1 MKKILTLICAVMM
14 SLAANAQV
22 LYKIS
27 GNGLKKDSYVIGT
40 CHVVKASFLDTIPGA
55 NRVID
60 DVEQVYGEL
69 DMRHISNQDTLLSIA
84 KMMMLPS
91 DSVATEIM
99 TEQEFDA
106 LCRVVNEN
114 YNIDLKSPQYALLLQ
129 FYPVVLM
136 TTIGQVSEMMK
147 LQKAMAEGT
156 ATESPEPIIDMFI
169 QQKAIGQSKPV
180 FGLEYYSFQIEML
193 TSLLEMPL
201 HEQYVKMIESFGNK
215 AEGEKIVK
223 SLVDAYKSFN
233 LASINDVVLQ
243 SENDFGN
250 VESKVF
256 DSRNENWAQ
265 KMPSIMAEKSTLFA
279 VGAGHLI
286 GDKGL
291 LNLLKKQGYKV
302 KAVKK

>member
-1 MKKILTLICAVMM
+1 
-14 SLAANAQV
+14 
-22 LYKIS
+22 
-27 GNGLKKDSYVIGT
+27 
-40 CHVVKASFLDTIPGA
+40 
-55 NRVID
+55 
-60 DVEQVYGEL
+60 
-69 DMRHISNQDTLLSIA
+69 
-84 KMMMLPS
+84 
-91 DSVATEIM
+91 
-99 TEQEFDA
+99 
-106 LCRVVNEN
+106 
-114 YNIDLKSPQYALLLQ
+114 
-129 FYPVVLM
+129 VVLM
-136 TTIGQVSEMMK
+136 ATIGQVSEMMK

-180 FGLEYYSFQIEML
+180 FGLEYYSFQVEML
-193 TSLLEMPL
+193 TTLLDMPL

-233 LASINDVVLQ
+233 LDRL
-243 SENDFGN
+243 SEALKSETGFENIEN
-250 VESKVF
+250 KVF

-279 VGAGHLI
+279 VGVGHLI

-291 LNLLKKQGYKV
+291 LQLLKKQGYKV

>member
-1 MKKILTLICAVMM
+1 
-14 SLAANAQV
+14 
-22 LYKIS
+22 
-27 GNGLKKDSYVIGT
+27 
-40 CHVVKASFLDTIPGA
+40 
-55 NRVID
+55 
-60 DVEQVYGEL
+60 
-69 DMRHISNQDTLLSIA
+69 MRHISNQDTLLSIA
-84 KMMMLPS
+84 KMMMLPP

-180 FGLEYYSFQIEML
+180 FGLEYYSFQVEML
-193 TSLLEMPL
+193 TTLLDMPL
-201 HEQYVKMIESFGNK
+201 ESFGNK
-215 AEGEKIVK
+215 AESEKIVK

-233 LASINDVVLQ
+233 LASINDVVRQ

-279 VGAGHLI
+279 VGVGHLI
-286 GDKGL
+286 GDKGI

>member
-1 MKKILTLICAVMM
+1 MILAAMM
-14 SLAANAQV
+14 ISLASNAQV

-27 GNGLKKDSYVIGT
+27 GNGLKKESYVLGT
-40 CHVVKASFLDTIPGA
+40 VHVIKGSFLDTIPGA

-60 DVEQVYGEL
+60 NVEQVCGEL
-69 DMRHISNQDTLLSIA
+69 DMRHMTNQDTLLSLA
-84 KMMMLPS
+84 QLMMLPE

-99 TEQEFDA
+99 TEDEFA
-106 LCRVVNEN
+106 KLCRVVNEN
-114 YNIDLKSPQYALLLQ
+114 FNIDLNNPQYATLLK

-136 TTIGQVSEMMK
+136 TTLAQVSEMMK

-156 ATESPEPIIDMFI
+156 LTETPEPVMDVFI
-169 QQKAIGQSKPV
+169 QQKAIGQNKPV
-180 FGLEYYSFQIEML
+180 FGLEYYSFQIKML

-201 HEQYVKMIESFGNK
+201 HEQYKQLIESFEK
-215 AEGEKIVK
+215 KEEGERIVK
-223 SLVDAYKSFN
+223 SLIDAYKSFN
-233 LASINDVVLQ
+233 LDRL
-243 SENDFGN
+243 SEALKSETGFENI
-250 VESKVF
+250 ESKVF

-279 VGAGHLI
+279 VGAGHLL
-286 GDKGL
+286 GDKGI

>member
-1 MKKILTLICAVMM
+1 MKKLLMILAAMM
-14 SLAANAQV
+14 ISLASNAQV

-27 GNGLKKDSYVIGT
+27 GNGLKKPSYVIGT

-55 NRVID
+55 NRVIS

-114 YNIDLKSPQYALLLQ
+114 YNIDLKNPQYAVLLQ

-156 ATESPEPIIDMFI
+156 VTESPEPIIDMFI

-193 TSLLEMPL
+193 TTLLDMPL

-215 AEGEKIVK
+215 AESEKIVK

-233 LASINDVVLQ
+233 LASINDVLQ

-279 VGAGHLI
+279 VGVGHLI
-286 GDKGL
+286 GDKGIL
-291 LNLLKKQGYKV
+291 QLLKKQGYKV

>member
-1 MKKILTLICAVMM
+1 MV
-14 SLAANAQV
+14 LATNKFGV
-22 LYKIS
+22 
-27 GNGLKKDSYVIGT
+27 
-40 CHVVKASFLDTIPGA
+40 
-55 NRVID
+55 
-60 DVEQVYGEL
+60 
-69 DMRHISNQDTLLSIA
+69 
-84 KMMMLPS
+84 

-233 LASINDVVLQ
+233 LASINDVVRQ

-279 VGAGHLI
+279 VGVGHLI

>member
-1 MKKILTLICAVMM
+1 MRKLLMIVSAMII

-27 GNGLKKDSYVIGT
+27 GNGLKKPSYVIGT

-55 NRVID
+55 NRVIS

-69 DMRHISNQDTLLSIA
+69 DMRHMSNQDTLLSIA
-84 KMMMLPS
+84 KMMMLPP

-99 TEQEFDA
+99 TEQEFDE

-114 YNIDLKSPQYALLLQ
+114 YNIDLKNPQYAMLLQ

-156 ATESPEPIIDMFI
+156 ATETPEPIIDLFI
-169 QQKAIGQSKPV
+169 QQKAIGQNKPV
-180 FGLEYYSFQIEML
+180 FGLEYYSFQVEML
-193 TSLLEMPL
+193 TTLLDMPL

-215 AEGEKIVK
+215 AESDKIVK
-223 SLVDAYKSFN
+223 SLVDAYKTFN
-233 LASINDVVLQ
+233 LASVNDVLQ
-243 SENDFGN
+243 SENDFRN
-250 VESKVF
+250 IESKVF

-265 KMPSIMAEKSTLFA
+265 KMPSIMSEKSTLFA

-286 GDKGL
+286 GDKGI

>member
-1 MKKILTLICAVMM
+1 MRKLLLIVSAMIISLTV
-14 SLAANAQV
+14 NAQV

-27 GNGLKKDSYVIGT
+27 GNGLKKPSYVIGT

-55 NRVID
+55 NRVIS

-69 DMRHISNQDTLLSIA
+69 DMRHMSNQDTLLSIA
-84 KMMMLPS
+84 KMMMLPP

-99 TEQEFDA
+99 TEQEFDE

-114 YNIDLKSPQYALLLQ
+114 YNIDLKNPQYAVLLQ

-156 ATESPEPIIDMFI
+156 VTESPEPIIDLFI
-169 QQKAIGQSKPV
+169 QQKAIGQNKPV
-180 FGLEYYSFQIEML
+180 FGLEYYSFQVEML
-193 TSLLEMPL
+193 TTLLDMPL

-215 AEGEKIVK
+215 AESDKIVK
-223 SLVDAYKSFN
+223 SLVDAYKTFN
-233 LASINDVVLQ
+233 LASVNDVLQ
-243 SENDFGN
+243 SENDFRN
-250 VESKVF
+250 IESKVF

-265 KMPSIMAEKSTLFA
+265 KMPSIMSEKSTLFA
-279 VGAGHLI
+279 VGVGHII

-291 LNLLKKQGYKV
+291 IQLLKKQGYKV